1 MHLKLLPYKYKIL
14 GEILILIGLIA
25 LLVIAFAFPMDAP
38 TSALQGTMTLFIV
51 LCYAGI
57 GFIIFSR
64 ERIETPAVM
73 QLRLKTTV
81 ITILLSFAAF
91 IILDIYK
98 VWVPAS
104 DWKVYLSVIH
114 AIPFVYYLIFRIL
127 YRKVK

>member
-1 MHLKLLPYKYKIL
+1 MHIKLLPFKYKIL

-25 LLVIAFAFPMDAP
+25 LLILAFAFPMDAP
-38 TSALQGTMTLFIV
+38 TSALQSVMTLFIV

-57 GFIIFSR
+57 GTIIFSK

-73 QLRLKTTV
+73 QLRLKA
-81 ITILLSFAAF
+81 IAIMALLGFAAF

-114 AIPFVYYLIFRIL
+114 AVPFIYYLIFRIL
-127 YRKVK
+127 YRKIK